1 MTLADTIAAAR
12 AAGDPGAIAKAV
24 PYANFIGIDAYLD
37 REAVI
42 CTLDGDGPIVGNP
55 TLPAIHG
62 GVICAFLEH
71 AALMQLIWD
80 LAPGPLPRT
89 INVSVEYLRSGGL
102 ERTHARALVTRRG
115 RRVANV
121 RTEAWQSDPERPV
134 AVAHGHFLLAG

>member
-1 MTLADTIAAAR
+1 MTFADIIADAR
-12 AAGDPGAIAKAV
+12 AAGDPGAIAKAI
-24 PYANFIGIDAYLD
+24 PYANFIGIDARLD
-37 REAVI
+37 GEAVI
-42 CTLDGDGPIVGNP
+42 CALDGGGPIAGNP

-71 AALMQLIWD
+71 AALMQLVWD

-89 INVSVEYLRSGGL
+89 INLSVEYLRSGGL

-121 RTEAWQSDPERPV
+121 RAEAWQSDPERPI
-134 AVAHGHFLLAG
+134 AAAHGRFLVAG